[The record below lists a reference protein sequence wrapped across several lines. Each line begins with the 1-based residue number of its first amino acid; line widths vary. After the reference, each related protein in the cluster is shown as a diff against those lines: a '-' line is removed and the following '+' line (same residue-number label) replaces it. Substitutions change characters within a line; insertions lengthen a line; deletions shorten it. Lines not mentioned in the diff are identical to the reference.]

1 MSGHQKAWAF
11 YDAVIERARHG
22 CESCSADEFYP
33 NAEAFEETGEIV
45 CNDCWDDE
53 QAKAEQAEQAR
64 MQREEADDFRRA
76 NPLESD
82 FRRLD
87 Q

>member
-11 YDAVIERARHG
+11 YDAVHAHPGG
-22 CESCSADEFYP
+22 CQICSETDEFSP
-33 NAEAFEETGEIV
+33 NAEAFEETGEIM
-45 CNDCWDDE
+45 CGDCWE
-53 QAKAEQAEQAR
+53 AEQAR
-64 MQREEADDFRRA
+64 AEEAEQNRMRCEEADYFRRA
-76 NPLESD
+76 NPLEPG

>member
-1 MSGHQKAWAF
+1 MSASKAWAF
-11 YDAVIERARHG
+11 YDAVMERTRHG
-22 CESCSADEFYP
+22 CEICSCDEFYP

-45 CNDCWDDE
+45 CNECWDDE
-53 QAKAEQAEQAR
+53 QAKAEEAEQAR
-64 MQREEADDFRRA
+64 MQREEAEDFRRA
-76 NPLESD
+76 NPLEPD

>member
-1 MSGHQKAWAF
+1 MSTAKAWAF
-11 YDAVIERARHG
+11 YDAVMDRTRHG
-22 CESCSADEFYP
+22 CETCSADEFYP

-45 CNDCWDDE
+45 CDACWDD
-53 QAKAEQAEQAR
+53 EQAEQAR

-76 NPLESD
+76 NPLEPGY
-82 FRRLD
+82 RRLD

>member
-1 MSGHQKAWAF
+1 MSANKAWAF
-11 YDAVIERARHG
+11 YDAVMDRARHG
-22 CESCSADEFYP
+22 CETCSADEFYP

-45 CNDCWDDE
+45 CNACWDDE
-53 QAKAEQAEQAR
+53 QAKAEQAR

-76 NPLESD
+76 NPLEPD
-82 FRRLD
+82 YRRLD

>member
-1 MSGHQKAWAF
+1 MSAAKAWAF
-11 YDAVIERARHG
+11 YDAVMANTDG
-22 CESCSADEFYP
+22 CQVCCETDEFSP

-45 CNDCWDDE
+45 CDACWDDE
-53 QAKAEQAEQAR
+53 QAKAEQAR

-76 NPLESD
+76 NPLEPD
-82 FRRLD
+82 FRRLG

>member
-1 MSGHQKAWAF
+1 MSAVYAWAF
-11 YDAVIERARHG
+11 YDAVHAHSGG
-22 CESCSADEFYP
+22 CQICSETEEFSP
-33 NAEAFEETGEIV
+33 NAEAFEETGEIM
-45 CNDCWDDE
+45 CGDCWEAE
-53 QAKAEQAEQAR
+53 QAKAEEAEQAR

>member
-1 MSGHQKAWAF
+1 MSAAKAWAF
-11 YDAVIERARHG
+11 YDAVMANTGGCQVCCDDDGFRA
-22 CESCSADEFYP
+22 
-33 NAEAFEETGEIV
+33 NAEAFEETGEIM
-45 CNDCWDDE
+45 CDECWDDE
-53 QAKAEQAEQAR
+53 QAKAEEAEQAR

-87 Q
+87 R

>member
-1 MSGHQKAWAF
+1 MSGHQTAWAF
-11 YDAVIERARHG
+11 YDAVTERARHS
-22 CESCSADEFYP
+22 CEICSADEFYP
-33 NAEAFEETGEIV
+33 NAEAFVIAGEIL

-53 QAKAEQAEQAR
+53 QAKAEQAR

-76 NPLESD
+76 NPLEPD
-82 FRRLD
+82 FRRLG

>member
-1 MSGHQKAWAF
+1 M
-11 YDAVIERARHG
+11 ERARHG
-22 CESCSADEFYP
+22 CEKCSADEFYP
-33 NAEAFEETGEIV
+33 NASAFEETGEIL

-53 QAKAEQAEQAR
+53 QAKAEQAR

-76 NPLESD
+76 NPLEPD
-82 FRRLD
+82 YRRLD